1 MKRNNLSEREFR
13 IIIVKML
20 LRIEWRKH
28 KKHLT
33 VIIITKDIEE
43 INNKQTEMNNTI
55 TEIKNILEGISSR
68 IIEAEEWT
76 NELEDNVGNN
86 CWGTQ

>member
-43 INNKQTEMNNTI
+43 INNKQT
-55 TEIKNILEGISSR
+55 
-68 IIEAEEWT
+68 
-76 NELEDNVGNN
+76 NE
-86 CWGTQ
+86 